1 MTFLCN
7 ACRIFAEFSYDIL
20 HAIPLTAITHL
31 GNRQLISRIPVT
43 FSNNLSFSSKLS
55 LSAFLLN
62 AIIDLAPDGGE
73 ADPPPATGANPLV
86 LLEWEHYFQSNSIHC
101 PLKPAQFS
109 ALNLPFPNSSA
120 EAFSSFIGLQFTAFI
135 VRKIRKRLMKYRDL
149 KITFSIENIDFTILS
164 ICLEKLVR
172 PIPKHSHSR
181 SSYELHYISYGYG
194 TLIAQGQKYTITPGS
209 LFMTGPGV
217 AHEQISTPQDPMT
230 EYCVYFQIEKDIE
243 STTGIMNTF
252 LEHDFWIGMAESSIH
267 ELMKQ
272 IFLEL
277 ESQPAGYEL
286 MLPSLLQQLILLLT
300 RHYKQGDTL
309 PVSDTPK
316 STNVN
321 DLTYLIIEEAFL
333 YDYRDLTLDTLARQV
348 KLGKRQT
355 ERLLKKH
362 YNKTFLQKRTEA
374 RMSAA
379 CILLQDSKKGIAA
392 IAEELGYSSAEHFT
406 NAFKTIYNMTPSA
419 FRRNKRT

>member
-1 MTFLCN
+1 
-7 ACRIFAEFSYDIL
+7 
-20 HAIPLTAITHL
+20 
-31 GNRQLISRIPVT
+31 
-43 FSNNLSFSSKLS
+43 
-55 LSAFLLN
+55 
-62 AIIDLAPDGGE
+62 
-73 ADPPPATGANPLV
+73 
-86 LLEWEHYFQSNSIHC
+86 
-101 PLKPAQFS
+101 
-109 ALNLPFPNSSA
+109 
-120 EAFSSFIGLQFTAFI
+120 
-135 VRKIRKRLMKYRDL
+135 MKYRDL
-149 KITFSIENIDFTILS
+149 KITFSIESIDFTILS

-194 TLIAQGQKYTITPGS
+194 TLIAQGQEYAITPGT

-217 AHEQISTPQDPMT
+217 AHEQISLPEDPMT
-230 EYCVYFQIEKDIE
+230 EYCVYFQIAKETG
-243 STTGIMNTF
+243 STTSGIMNTF
-252 LEHDFWIGMAESSIH
+252 LEHDFWIGIAEGSIH

-272 IFLEL
+272 IFQEL
-277 ESQPAGYEL
+277 ETHPAGYEL

-300 RHYKQGDTL
+300 RHYKQEDAQPITGTTK
-309 PVSDTPK
+309 P
-316 STNVN
+316 TNVN

-333 YDYRDLTLDTLARQV
+333 YDFKELTLDTLAKQV

-392 IAEELGYSSAEHFT
+392 IAEELGYSSPEHFT
-406 NAFKTIYNMTPSA
+406 NAFKNIYKMTPTA
-419 FRRNKRT
+419 FRRSKTT

>member
-1 MTFLCN
+1 
-7 ACRIFAEFSYDIL
+7 
-20 HAIPLTAITHL
+20 
-31 GNRQLISRIPVT
+31 
-43 FSNNLSFSSKLS
+43 
-55 LSAFLLN
+55 
-62 AIIDLAPDGGE
+62 
-73 ADPPPATGANPLV
+73 
-86 LLEWEHYFQSNSIHC
+86 
-101 PLKPAQFS
+101 
-109 ALNLPFPNSSA
+109 
-120 EAFSSFIGLQFTAFI
+120 
-135 VRKIRKRLMKYRDL
+135 MKYRDL

-194 TLIAQGQKYTITPGS
+194 TLIAQGQEYAITPGA

-217 AHEQISTPQDPMT
+217 AHEQISTPDDPMT
-230 EYCVYFQIEKDIE
+230 EYCVYFQINKENDGI
-243 STTGIMNTF
+243 TTSIMNTF
-252 LEHDFWIGMAESSIH
+252 LEHDFWIGVAESGIH

-272 IFLEL
+272 IFQEL
-277 ESQPAGYEL
+277 ETHPAGYEL
-286 MLPSLLQQLILLLT
+286 MLPALLQQLILLLT
-300 RHYKQGDTL
+300 RHYKQEEVQS
-309 PVSDTPK
+309 VSAASK

-333 YDYRDLTLDTLARQV
+333 YDYRDLTLDSLAKLV

-362 YNKTFLQKRTEA
+362 YNKTFMQKRTEA

-379 CILLQDSKKGIAA
+379 CILLQDHKKGMAT

-406 NAFKTIYNMTPSA
+406 NAFKRIFNITPSE
-419 FRRNKRT
+419 FRKNG

>member
-1 MTFLCN
+1 
-7 ACRIFAEFSYDIL
+7 
-20 HAIPLTAITHL
+20 
-31 GNRQLISRIPVT
+31 
-43 FSNNLSFSSKLS
+43 
-55 LSAFLLN
+55 
-62 AIIDLAPDGGE
+62 
-73 ADPPPATGANPLV
+73 
-86 LLEWEHYFQSNSIHC
+86 
-101 PLKPAQFS
+101 
-109 ALNLPFPNSSA
+109 
-120 EAFSSFIGLQFTAFI
+120 
-135 VRKIRKRLMKYRDL
+135 MKYRDL

-194 TLIAQGQKYTITPGS
+194 TLIAQNQEYAITPGT

-217 AHEQISTPQDPMT
+217 AHEQISVPEDPMT
-230 EYCVYFQIEKDIE
+230 EYCVYFQINKE
-243 STTGIMNTF
+243 SDDTTGIMNTF
-252 LEHDFWIGMAESSIH
+252 LEHAFWIGMAESGIH

-272 IFLEL
+272 IFQEL
-277 ESQPAGYEL
+277 ETHPVGYEL

-300 RHYKQGDTL
+300 RHYKQEDTRTL
-309 PVSDTPK
+309 SDASN

-333 YDYRDLTLDTLARQV
+333 YDYKDLTLDSLAQLV

-362 YNKTFLQKRTEA
+362 YNKTFMQKRTEA

-379 CILLQDSKKGIAA
+379 CILLQDSKKGMAA

-406 NAFKTIYNMTPSA
+406 NAFKRVFNMTPSE
-419 FRRNKRT
+419 FRRKG

>member
-1 MTFLCN
+1 
-7 ACRIFAEFSYDIL
+7 
-20 HAIPLTAITHL
+20 
-31 GNRQLISRIPVT
+31 
-43 FSNNLSFSSKLS
+43 
-55 LSAFLLN
+55 
-62 AIIDLAPDGGE
+62 
-73 ADPPPATGANPLV
+73 
-86 LLEWEHYFQSNSIHC
+86 
-101 PLKPAQFS
+101 
-109 ALNLPFPNSSA
+109 
-120 EAFSSFIGLQFTAFI
+120 
-135 VRKIRKRLMKYRDL
+135 MKYRDL

-181 SSYELHYISYGYG
+181 SSYELHYISFGYG
-194 TLIAQGQKYTITPGS
+194 TLIAQGQEYAITPGS

-217 AHEQISTPQDPMT
+217 AHEQISAPEDPMT
-230 EYCVYFQIEKDIE
+230 EYCVYFQIEKDSDGIA
-243 STTGIMNTF
+243 TGIMNTF

-272 IFLEL
+272 IFGEL
-277 ESQPAGYEL
+277 ETHPAGYEL

-300 RHYKQGDTL
+300 RHYKQVDAHA
-309 PVSDTPK
+309 VSGTTK

-333 YDYRDLTLDTLARQV
+333 YDYRDLTLDTLAKLV

-362 YNKTFLQKRTEA
+362 YNKTFMQKRTEA

-379 CILLQDSKKGIAA
+379 CILLQDNKKGIAA
-392 IAEELGYSSAEHFT
+392 IAEELGYSSPEHFT
-406 NAFKTIYNMTPSA
+406 NAFKHTFNMTPTEFRKSA
-419 FRRNKRT
+419 EH

>member
-1 MTFLCN
+1 
-7 ACRIFAEFSYDIL
+7 
-20 HAIPLTAITHL
+20 
-31 GNRQLISRIPVT
+31 
-43 FSNNLSFSSKLS
+43 
-55 LSAFLLN
+55 
-62 AIIDLAPDGGE
+62 
-73 ADPPPATGANPLV
+73 
-86 LLEWEHYFQSNSIHC
+86 
-101 PLKPAQFS
+101 
-109 ALNLPFPNSSA
+109 
-120 EAFSSFIGLQFTAFI
+120 
-135 VRKIRKRLMKYRDL
+135 MKYRDL

-172 PIPKHSHSR
+172 PIPKHSHSK

-194 TLIAQGQKYTITPGS
+194 TLIAEGQEYAITPGS

-217 AHEQISTPQDPMT
+217 AHEQISIPEDPMT
-230 EYCVYFQIEKDIE
+230 EYCVYFQIDKKTEG
-243 STTGIMNTF
+243 TVTGIMNTF

-272 IFLEL
+272 IFQEL
-277 ESQPAGYEL
+277 ETHPAGYEL

-300 RHYKQGDTL
+300 RHYKQENVQSITDT
-309 PVSDTPK
+309 SK

-333 YDYRDLTLDTLARQV
+333 YDYKDLTLNALAKLV

-362 YNKTFLQKRTEA
+362 YNKTFMQKRTEA

-379 CILLQDSKKGIAA
+379 CILLQDNKKGMAA

-406 NAFKTIYNMTPSA
+406 NAFKRTFSMTPSE
-419 FRRNKRT
+419 FRKG

>member
-1 MTFLCN
+1 
-7 ACRIFAEFSYDIL
+7 
-20 HAIPLTAITHL
+20 
-31 GNRQLISRIPVT
+31 
-43 FSNNLSFSSKLS
+43 
-55 LSAFLLN
+55 
-62 AIIDLAPDGGE
+62 
-73 ADPPPATGANPLV
+73 
-86 LLEWEHYFQSNSIHC
+86 
-101 PLKPAQFS
+101 
-109 ALNLPFPNSSA
+109 
-120 EAFSSFIGLQFTAFI
+120 
-135 VRKIRKRLMKYRDL
+135 MKYRDL
-149 KITFSIENIDFTILS
+149 KIAFSIENIDFTILS

-194 TLIAQGQKYTITPGS
+194 TLIAQGQEYAITPGA

-217 AHEQISTPQDPMT
+217 AHEQISAPEDPMT
-230 EYCVYFQIEKDIE
+230 EYCVYFQIEKDADG

-252 LEHDFWIGMAESSIH
+252 LEHDFWIGMANSGIH

-272 IFLEL
+272 IFQEL
-277 ESQPAGYEL
+277 ETHPAGYEL

-300 RHYKQGDTL
+300 RHYKQENVQSITDT
-309 PVSDTPK
+309 SK

-333 YDYRDLTLDTLARQV
+333 YDYKDLTLDTLAKLV

-362 YNKTFLQKRTEA
+362 YNKTFMQKRTEA

-379 CILLQDSKKGIAA
+379 CILLQDNKKGMAA

-406 NAFKTIYNMTPSA
+406 NAFKRTFSMTPSE
-419 FRRNKRT
+419 FRKG